1 MAKQATVRLVGVT
14 QRSALE
20 GFACTREAAH
30 LLGRRQRAEVAVEH
44 EAPANVDGD
53 GAGAALG
60 ESGHR
65 YFAVDACGV
74 PLARRDGCQGSAFE
88 EEYDASV

>member
-1 MAKQATVRLVGVT
+1 M
-14 QRSALE
+14 
-20 GFACTREAAH
+20 
-30 LLGRRQRAEVAVEH
+30 AVEH